1 MKNIFKIA
9 IVLTLAITI
18 YSCSDSYYDT
28 NTPSN
33 AVAPESVAINNILPS
48 AIQATMSAQ
57 YSAAV
62 SLAQVDQHI
71 ASAFNDQNIDKHYQN
86 SIDEYWRLVS

>member
-9 IVLTLAITI
+9 SVLTLAITI

-33 AVAPESVAINNILPS
+33 AVAPESVAINNFLPS
-48 AIQATMSAQ
+48 AIKQQ
-57 YSAAV
+57 
-62 SLAQVDQHI
+62 
-71 ASAFNDQNIDKHYQN
+71 
-86 SIDEYWRLVS
+86 